1 MINKKLMLISLF
13 LLFSI
18 CVYGEEA
25 PVYVKNIIGKPN
37 MSYFKEEMITAK
49 KLGINL
55 KYNFKGC
62 NLKLGEKYSNKEIEE
77 NKKADAYYKKKLGK
91 DWKEKLEKET
101 KARIKA
107 KHRISK

>member
-1 MINKKLMLISLF
+1 MLISLF

-25 PVYVKNIIGKPN
+25 PVYVKTIIGKPD
-37 MSYFKEEMITAK
+37 MSYFREEMITAK

-55 KYNFKGC
+55 KYDFKGC
-62 NLKLGEKYSNKEIEE
+62 NLKPGEKYTDKEIEE
-77 NKKADAYYKKKLGK
+77 NKKADAYYKAKLGE

-107 KHRISK
+107 RNGIRK